1 MKQYIFLVLLV
12 GVLVILIGCTKK
24 EASSTTTPS
33 LSVSKEA
40 DLDWSKASLDAQT
53 YQITFEGVSE
63 AVKAGAKFYDVRGET
78 EFQAGNFGIT
88 ENLPLADL
96 VAGRLPDLD
105 KDTPIYV
112 HCQSGRRS
120 AEATAYL
127 KQAGF
132 TQVYDL
138 GGLDHVQAIGGVL
151 EK

>member
-1 MKQYIFLVLLV
+1 MKQYVFLVLVAGFFLILV
-12 GVLVILIGCTKK
+12 ACGKK
-24 EASSTTTPS
+24 E
-33 LSVSKEA
+33 SVSSARQAVSVMKEA
-40 DLDWSKASLDAQT
+40 NIDWSKASLDAQT
-53 YQITFEGVSE
+53 YQITFKEVAE

-88 ENLPLADL
+88 ENLPLPDL
-96 VAGRLPDLD
+96 KAGNLPDLD

-127 KQAGF
+127 KKAGF
-132 TQVYDL
+132 THVYDL
-138 GGLDHVQAIGGVL
+138 GGLEHIQAIGGTL